1 MMAALGTT
9 IILCFAL
16 LLPFIPLTRATDR
29 VNIAAAY
36 SNEIN
41 DGWARYLYWQ
51 QPTNNKIVIARR
63 YGPGTDPVEIRT
75 AIAPKK
81 NSHLAAHYIGNS
93 KSPKEDNVRFL
104 FLFFFFFFLFLS
116 QCFPPRKI

>member
-1 MMAALGTT
+1 MASLGTT
-9 IILCFAL
+9 IILFFAL
-16 LLPFIPLTRATDR
+16 LLPFIPLTSAAER

-36 SNEIN
+36 SSEIK

-51 QPTNNKIVIARR
+51 QPSNNKIFIKRQ
-63 YGPGTDPVEIRT
+63 YGPGTEPVEIRT

-81 NSHLAAHYIGNS
+81 NSHLAAHYIANS
-93 KSPKEDNVRFL
+93 KSPKEDNVRHL
-104 FLFFFFFFLFLS
+104 FLFFFFFLLSFS